1 LLFNQYLVKA
11 QVWDTAGQERFES
24 MTKAYF
30 RNAVGALLVFDV
42 TSRAS
47 YEHMKNKWLVQLR
60 EFGHEDMF
68 VLIVGN
74 KCDMDQKRFVTIA
87 EAAEFAESSGLDYI
101 ETSAR
106 TGDHVEIAFRRVIM
120 SVARLLPGIK
130 EHIKDQKLPKG
141 WIYLTDKEKYLN
153 MWTGDLVSSLP
164 DSPALTGLVVNGFV
178 QNPEDMAFR
187 DSATS
192 VTPPLLTLPLPYPH
206 SFSLRSSLA
215 GRTSRFSTDAGAP
228 SKNQVQTITS
238 ENLKKSH
245 DEILVSK
252 STSTSTSCTQSDKRK
267 HCFSS
272 CVLL

>member
-1 LLFNQYLVKA
+1 
-11 QVWDTAGQERFES
+11 

-74 KCDMDQKRFVTIA
+74 KCDMDQKRSVTIA

-153 MWTGDLVSSLP
+153 MWTGDLVSKLP
-164 DSPALTGLVVNGFV
+164 DSPALTGLVVNGFL

-192 VTPPLLTLPLPYPH
+192 VPPPALLPPAP
-206 SFSLRSSLA
+206 SLA
-215 GRTSRFSTDAGAP
+215 HHSISHRSMTGSPARFSTDAGAGTGT
-228 SKNQVQTITS
+228 KNEVQTVNS
-238 ENLKKSH
+238 ENLKKSN

-252 STSTSTSCTQSDKRK
+252 SCSTSCSSQSEKRAY
-267 HCFSS
+267 CFSS